1 MDKNFASQVTNWR
14 EYRRF
19 QAWEL
24 YQKGW
29 KQKDI
34 AEALSVTKG
43 SISQWVKRA
52 KEGGVESLRHRK
64 PPGAIP
70 RLSPEQK
77 AQLPGLLAQSAEAFG
92 FRGDIWTQPR
102 VTELIRRQ
110 FRVSYHPSQV
120 GRILKECGW
129 SRQKPAR
136 RAAQRDEEAIRRWK
150 EERWPQVK
158 KSYRGA
164 ADPGVAH
171 LRLGGPDPG
180 GQGVPEPRPSFGDER
195 HHARGQTLH
204 DGARKLL

>member
-1 MDKNFASQVTNWR
+1 MEKNQSSQVANWR

-34 AEALSVTKG
+34 AEALGVTKG

-52 KEGGVESLRHRK
+52 KEGGVASLQHRK

-77 AQLPGLLAQSAEAFG
+77 AQLPGLLAQGAEAFG

-102 VTELIRRQ
+102 VTEVIRRQ
-110 FRVSYHPSQV
+110 FQVSYHSSQV

-129 SRQKPAR
+129 SRQKPVR
-136 RAAQRDEEAIRRWK
+136 RAAQRNEEAIWRWR
-150 EERWPQVK
+150 EEHWPQVK
-158 KSYRGA
+158 K
-164 ADPGVAH
+164 
-171 LRLGGPDPG
+171 RL
-180 GQGVPEPRPSFGDER
+180 
-195 HHARGQTLH
+195 
-204 DGARKLL
+204 

>member
-1 MDKNFASQVTNWR
+1 MIIGSMERNLSSQATNWR

-24 YQKGW
+24 YQRGW

-34 AEALSVTKG
+34 AAAMSLTKG

-52 KEGGVESLRHRK
+52 KEGGVESLRQRK
-64 PPGAIP
+64 PPGAPP
-70 RLSPEQK
+70 RLTPEQK
-77 AQLPGLLAQSAEAFG
+77 AQLPGLLAQGAEAFG

-110 FRVSYHPSQV
+110 FQVSYHSSQV

-129 SRQKPAR
+129 SRQKPVR
-136 RAAQRDEEAIRRWK
+136 RAVQRDEEAIQRWR

-158 KSYRGA
+158 K
-164 ADPGVAH
+164 
-171 LRLGGPDPG
+171 RL
-180 GQGVPEPRPSFGDER
+180 
-195 HHARGQTLH
+195 
-204 DGARKLL
+204 